1 MITDTAYFRY
11 PHYHK
16 PTDTPDK
23 ADTEKLAR
31 IVHGV
36 ERVIRDMT
44 KPDWPTAAANP
55 SR

>member
-23 ADTEKLAR
+23 VDTERPAR

-36 ERVIRDMT
+36 ERVICDMT
-44 KPDWPTAAANP
+44 SRSANRRCQS